1 MANGHGVTENRVPVM
16 IEMGVTEDASP
27 DLILRIADR
36 FQSFGFRLDSG
47 YAPVRIRP
55 QREERDRLQAARIQ
69 VVIVRG
75 SLDPKQVPEIE
86 RQESVRKVWLDTKLD
101 PHAPPKARRQK
112 PQARR
117 PKPSRS
123 KRHPR
128 SIPKRRPKPKRPPK
142 KPPRLR
148 LPRTRRR
155 VVSKPDCEDN
165 SKGLGDL
172 DPTVVKYLKV
182 NEIHNAGFKGAGI
195 VVGIVDGGITAVGRQ
210 VQPNEIP
217 KIPNVVDGWPDN
229 TVSDPVK
236 WGTSAAGWDQHG
248 NMAAYDVLGIAP
260 DVELW
265 DLRIWQTV
273 NPDPVLNFAAL
284 VSNAMAAYR
293 KAIDSHK
300 ATGAPHILSNS
311 WGLWNSANG
320 LDYATNPQFP
330 FTLAVE
336 EALDEGI
343 LVLFSAGNCGGGC
356 PFFAQCGPTDRGP
369 GKSILGPNGH
379 PHVMTVGAANKN
391 GKWLGVTSQ
400 GPAVLPPN
408 APKPD
413 FCSIAHFNGY
423 FPGQA
428 FPNPNGNPV
437 RDFDGSTSAAT
448 AVAAGVVAL
457 LLQKR
462 KSKGGNLTQDEA
474 RQALMDTAKDIRAPG
489 IDRDSGAGIIRAKAA
504 FDTL

>member
-1 MANGHGVTENRVPVM
+1 MAETRVPVM
-16 IEMGVTEDASP
+16 IEIGVAEDAP
-27 DLILRIADR
+27 PEAILRIAEEW
-36 FQSFGFRLDSG
+36 QSFGFRLDRG
-47 YAPVRIRP
+47 YVPVRIRP
-55 QREERDRLQAARIQ
+55 REEERERLAAAKIQ

-75 SLDPKQVPEIE
+75 SLDPKQVPTIE
-86 RQESVRKVWLDTKLD
+86 RNQSVRKVWLDTKLD
-101 PHAPPKARRQK
+101 PHAPPT
-112 PQARR
+112 ARR
-117 PKPSRS
+117 PKRHARRSPPSRS
-123 KRHPR
+123 G
-128 SIPKRRPKPKRPPK
+128 KRPPRPRK
-142 KPPRLR
+142 PHPKLPKPPKSLVRR
-148 LPRTRRR
+148 PARR
-155 VVSKPDCEDN
+155 VVVKPDCEDN

-182 NEIHNAGFKGAGI
+182 NKIHTAGFKGAGI
-195 VVGIVDGGITAVGRQ
+195 VVGVVDGGMTAIGRPIQ
-210 VQPNEIP
+210 ANEVA

-229 TVSDPVK
+229 TANSPVK

-248 NMAAYDVLGIAP
+248 NMTAYDVLGVAP
-260 DVELW
+260 DASLW
-265 DLRIWQTV
+265 DLRIYETV

-284 VSNAMAAYR
+284 LSNALAAYR
-293 KAIDSHK
+293 KAIDSHR
-300 ATGAPHILSNS
+300 AAGVPHILSNS
-311 WGLWNSANG
+311 WGLWNRANG
-320 LDYATNPQFP
+320 LDFATNPQSP
-330 FTLAVE
+330 FALTVE

-356 PFFAQCGPTDRGP
+356 PFFAQCGPADRGP
-369 GKSILGPNGH
+369 GNSILGPNGH
-379 PHVMTVGAANKN
+379 PRVMTVGAANKN
-391 GKWLGVTSQ
+391 GKWLGITSQ

-428 FPNPNGNPV
+428 FPNPSGNPV

-462 KSKGGNLTQDEA
+462 KNKGGNLTQDEA
-474 RQALMDTAKDIRAPG
+474 KQALMDTAKDIRARG
-489 IDRDSGAGIIRAKAA
+489 FDRDSGAGIIQAKAA